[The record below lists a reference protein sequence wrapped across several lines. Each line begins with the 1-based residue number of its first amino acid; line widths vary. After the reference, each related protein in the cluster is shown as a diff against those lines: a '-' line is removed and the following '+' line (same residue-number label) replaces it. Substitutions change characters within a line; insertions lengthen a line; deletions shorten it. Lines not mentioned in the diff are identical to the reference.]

1 MSIWNIRI
9 YIYDIAAN
17 FLDSCRFY
25 FKKKTTQKTEVKD
38 VGAGMGEGGLLS
50 LSGITRMLLQELMP
64 RLDLQWT
71 DLEYF

>member
-1 MSIWNIRI
+1 MKYTSI
-9 YIYDIAAN
+9 YKYDIAAN

-25 FKKKTTQKTEVKD
+25 YKKKKHTQKTKVKD
-38 VGAGMGEGGLLS
+38 VGGGGCGLLS

>member
-1 MSIWNIRI
+1 M
-9 YIYDIAAN
+9 
-17 FLDSCRFY
+17 DSCRFY
-25 FKKKTTQKTEVKD
+25 YKKKQPKKQRSKMLARGWGD
-38 VGAGMGEGGLLS
+38 GLLS

>member
-1 MSIWNIRI
+1 MS
-9 YIYDIAAN
+9 
-17 FLDSCRFY
+17 FL

-71 DLEYF
+71 DLQYF